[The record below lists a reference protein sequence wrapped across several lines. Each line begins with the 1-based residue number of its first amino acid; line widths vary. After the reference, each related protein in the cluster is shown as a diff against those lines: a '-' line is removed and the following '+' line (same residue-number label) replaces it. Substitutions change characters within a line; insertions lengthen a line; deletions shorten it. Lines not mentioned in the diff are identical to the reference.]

1 MFSPSFLNVK
11 GNTNV
16 DSCTC
21 TSFSSTVVASTH
33 GNLSDITPRF
43 SYNKPT
49 TNQDNIPHRRY
60 SLNLAEQFQDH
71 PMITTAEPNEKAM
84 SKPVAELVWEI
95 AALEEE
101 VVRRELHLL
110 SLYRATFDQYL
121 GISPRVSGQMGQET
135 HRRGSRKKADEG
147 ALRLRDIKESASY
160 NLPTVSDRRHY
171 SQGLPRSTS
180 GHSSLAN
187 FLSASIAEYVPRIAC
202 KLSEDILRCISAVYC
217 KLASSPSQDVDSETL
232 STPSFSSASST
243 FSLKHRVDSWS
254 PRLSCNVDASSD
266 KYGTLSE
273 NNDQYSGMII
283 FPRINIDADKFDYA
297 SKMLETIRALIK
309 RLEKIDPTKMA
320 HEEQL
325 CFWINIH
332 NALVMH
338 AFMAYGLEDKRM
350 KSSDMILKAAYDVG
364 GHSVNSQIIQNS
376 ILGCQSHRP
385 SLWVRTLFTPTKK
398 SASGSSTHPYALH
411 QPEPLAHF
419 SLSTGAFSDPPVRL
433 YTAKKLYHQLD
444 QAKTEFIRANV
455 MVRKHIIFLPKIL
468 HYYAKDAT
476 LELPDLIEMVCKSM
490 PEAQQ
495 KEINK
500 CLRRRI
506 DKCVEWLPYKS
517 SFRYTVHRNLAE

>member
-1 MFSPSFLNVK
+1 METPK
-11 GNTNV
+11 AGH
-16 DSCTC
+16 
-21 TSFSSTVVASTH
+21 SSSRLHHRHTRSVASTH

-49 TNQDNIPHRRY
+49 SNQDNIPHRRY

-71 PMITTAEPNEKAM
+71 PMITTAEQNEKAM
-84 SKPVAELVWEI
+84 SKPIAELVWEI

-121 GISPRVSGQMGQET
+121 GISPRVSGQVGQGT
-135 HRRGSRKKADEG
+135 HRQGSRKKADEG

-160 NLPTVSDRRHY
+160 NLPTVSDCRHY

-266 KYGTLSE
+266 KYGTLND

-338 AFMAYGLEDKRM
+338 AFMAYGLQDKRM

-398 SASGSSTHPYALH
+398 SASGSSTHPYALR

-419 SLSTGAFSDPPVRL
+419 SLSTGTFSDPPVRL
-433 YTAKKLYHQLD
+433 YRAKKLHHQLD

-455 MVRKHIIFLPKIL
+455 MVRKQIIFLPKIL
-468 HYYAKDAT
+468 HYYAKEAT
-476 LELPDLIEMVCKSM
+476 LELPGLIEMVCKSM

>member
-1 MFSPSFLNVK
+1 METPK
-11 GNTNV
+11 AGH
-16 DSCTC
+16 
-21 TSFSSTVVASTH
+21 SSSRLHHRHTRSVASTH

-49 TNQDNIPHRRY
+49 SNQDNIPHRRY

-71 PMITTAEPNEKAM
+71 PMITTAEQNEKAM
-84 SKPVAELVWEI
+84 SKPIAELVWEI

-121 GISPRVSGQMGQET
+121 GISPRVSGQVGQGT
-135 HRRGSRKKADEG
+135 HRQGSRKKADEG

-160 NLPTVSDRRHY
+160 NLPTVSDCRH
-171 SQGLPRSTS
+171 GLPRSTS

-266 KYGTLSE
+266 KYGTLND

-338 AFMAYGLEDKRM
+338 AFMAYGLQDKRM

-398 SASGSSTHPYALH
+398 SASGSSTHPYALR

-419 SLSTGAFSDPPVRL
+419 SLSTGTFSDPPVRL
-433 YTAKKLYHQLD
+433 YRAKKLHHQLD

-455 MVRKHIIFLPKIL
+455 MVRKQIIFLPKIL
-468 HYYAKDAT
+468 HYYAKEAT
-476 LELPDLIEMVCKSM
+476 LELPGLIEMVCKSM

>member
-1 MFSPSFLNVK
+1 METPK
-11 GNTNV
+11 AGH
-16 DSCTC
+16 
-21 TSFSSTVVASTH
+21 SSSRLHHRHTRSVASTH
-33 GNLSDITPRF
+33 GNVSDITPRF

-49 TNQDNIPHRRY
+49 TNQDKIPHRRY

-71 PMITTAEPNEKAM
+71 PMITTAEQNEKAM

-121 GISPRVSGQMGQET
+121 GISPRVSGQVGQEM
-135 HRRGSRKKADEG
+135 HRQGSRKKADEG

-160 NLPTVSDRRHY
+160 NLPTVSDCRHY

-202 KLSEDILRCISAVYC
+202 KLSEDILRCISVVYC

-266 KYGTLSE
+266 KYGTLNE

-338 AFMAYGLEDKRM
+338 AFMAYGLQDKRM

-398 SASGSSTHPYALH
+398 SASGSFTHPYALH

-455 MVRKHIIFLPKIL
+455 MVRKQIIFLPKVL
-468 HYYAKDAT
+468 HYYARDAT
-476 LELPDLIEMVCKSM
+476 LELPGLIEMVCKSM

-495 KEINK
+495 KEINT

>member
-1 MFSPSFLNVK
+1 METPKV
-11 GNTNV
+11 GH
-16 DSCTC
+16 
-21 TSFSSTVVASTH
+21 SSSRLQHRHTRSVASTH

-160 NLPTVSDRRHY
+160 NLPTVSDRRH
-171 SQGLPRSTS
+171 GLPRSTS

>member
-1 MFSPSFLNVK
+1 METPKV
-11 GNTNV
+11 GH
-16 DSCTC
+16 
-21 TSFSSTVVASTH
+21 SSSRLQHRHTRSVASTH

>member
-1 MFSPSFLNVK
+1 METPK
-11 GNTNV
+11 AGH
-16 DSCTC
+16 
-21 TSFSSTVVASTH
+21 SSSRLQHRHTRSVASTH

-121 GISPRVSGQMGQET
+121 GISPRVSGQ
-135 HRRGSRKKADEG
+135 
-147 ALRLRDIKESASY
+147 
-160 NLPTVSDRRHY
+160 
-171 SQGLPRSTS
+171 GLPRSTS

-254 PRLSCNVDASSD
+254 PRLSCNVDASSE
-266 KYGTLSE
+266 KYGTLNE

-338 AFMAYGLEDKRM
+338 AFMAYGLQDKRM

-385 SLWVRTLFTPTKK
+385 SL
-398 SASGSSTHPYALH
+398 
-411 QPEPLAHF
+411 
-419 SLSTGAFSDPPVRL
+419 VRL
-433 YTAKKLYHQLD
+433 YTAKKLDHQLD

-455 MVRKHIIFLPKIL
+455 MVRKQIIFLPKIL

-476 LELPDLIEMVCKSM
+476 LELPGLIEMVCKSM
-490 PEAQQ
+490 SETQQ

>member
-1 MFSPSFLNVK
+1 METPKV
-11 GNTNV
+11 GH
-16 DSCTC
+16 
-21 TSFSSTVVASTH
+21 SSSRLQHRHTRSVASTH

-135 HRRGSRKKADEG
+135 HRQGSRKKVDEG

-160 NLPTVSDRRHY
+160 NLPTVSDRRH
-171 SQGLPRSTS
+171 GLPRSTS
-180 GHSSLAN
+180 GHSCLAN

-254 PRLSCNVDASSD
+254 PRLSCNVDASSE
-266 KYGTLSE
+266 KYGTLNE

-338 AFMAYGLEDKRM
+338 AFMAYGLQDKRM

-398 SASGSSTHPYALH
+398 SASGSSTHPYALR

-433 YTAKKLYHQLD
+433 YTAKKLDHQLD

-455 MVRKHIIFLPKIL
+455 MVRKQIIFLPKIL

-476 LELPDLIEMVCKSM
+476 LELPGLIEMVCKSM

>member
-1 MFSPSFLNVK
+1 METPK
-11 GNTNV
+11 AGH
-16 DSCTC
+16 
-21 TSFSSTVVASTH
+21 SSSRLQHRHTRSVASTH

-135 HRRGSRKKADEG
+135 HRQGSRKKVDEG

-254 PRLSCNVDASSD
+254 PRLSCNVDASSE
-266 KYGTLSE
+266 KYGTLNE

-338 AFMAYGLEDKRM
+338 AFMAYGLQDKRM

-398 SASGSSTHPYALH
+398 SASGSSTHPYALR

-433 YTAKKLYHQLD
+433 YTAKKLDHQLD

-455 MVRKHIIFLPKIL
+455 MVRKQIIFLPKIL

-476 LELPDLIEMVCKSM
+476 LELPGLIEMVCKSM
-490 PEAQQ
+490 SETQQ